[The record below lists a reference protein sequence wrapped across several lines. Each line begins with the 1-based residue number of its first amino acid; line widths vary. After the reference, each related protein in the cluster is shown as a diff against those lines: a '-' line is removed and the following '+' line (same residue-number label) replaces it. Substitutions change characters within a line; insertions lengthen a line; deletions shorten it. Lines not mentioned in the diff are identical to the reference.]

1 MTLEQEE
8 EILMHLS
15 RHPERFGEIFDAY
28 YDTILQYTLKRIE
41 DSDIA
46 LDITSE
52 TFLRAIRNIDTF
64 TWRWISISHW
74 LYRIANSEIA
84 LYFRKSEYTGESL
97 DELCELYGFEAR
109 SEYDIEEEYRAI
121 ETELEK
127 MEHMKIARASLLELP
142 LKYQEVISLR
152 FLEEKSIRE
161 IATIF
166 DAPEWTVKSLI
177 SRGVEKLQ
185 KTFSHKNLQPN
196 LS

>member
-1 MTLEQEE
+1 MTLDQEQE
-8 EILMHLS
+8 ILKNLS
-15 RHPERFGEIFDAY
+15 HHPERFGEIFDAY

-41 DSDIA
+41 DSNIA

-52 TFLRAIRNIDTF
+52 IFLKAIRNIDTF

-84 LYFRKSEYTGESL
+84 LYFRKSVYQTDSL
-97 DELCELYGFEAR
+97 DELCELYGFEAQ
-109 SEYDIEEEYRAI
+109 SENDIEQEYRDI
-121 ETELEK
+121 ETEMET
-127 MEHMKIARASLLELP
+127 MEHMKIARTSLLELP
-142 LKYQEVISLR
+142 VKYQEVISLR

-161 IATIF
+161 IATII

-177 SRGVEKLQ
+177 SRGIEKLQ
-185 KTFSHKNLQPN
+185 KTFSSKKLQPN